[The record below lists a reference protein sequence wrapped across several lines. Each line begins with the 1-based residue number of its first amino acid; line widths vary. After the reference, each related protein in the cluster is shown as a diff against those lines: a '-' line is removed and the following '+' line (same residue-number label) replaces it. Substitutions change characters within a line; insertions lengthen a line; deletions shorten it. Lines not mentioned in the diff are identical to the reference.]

1 MIELSGLKITD
12 ELLRAIVGIF
22 VIVDPIGSV
31 GIFLSVT
38 NGFSQIKKEK
48 AARFAGITVAAVL
61 VIAALMGQAIL
72 DLFGIRLAAFSVA
85 GGILFLILAVE
96 MIRGEGV
103 SQFHKLNERSE
114 QLPAAAIVPL
124 GVPLMAGPGAI
135 STVILASPG
144 SANWFETTI
153 LISSIAI
160 LGLVTWLC
168 FSYAQ
173 HIRQTDWR
181 YRNSTNQSNHGFDTC
196 GFSCRVHGERCTDT
210 IQPLDLRHADSNR
223 SRKIFCVRSRIKC
236 FGFPDIETINAPILQ
251 QLYCQ
256 VKIMRI

>member
-1 MIELSGLKITD
+1 MVELIGLKITD

-38 NGFSQIKKEK
+38 NGFTQIKKEK

-61 VIAALMGQAIL
+61 VITALMGQAIL

-96 MIRGEGV
+96 MIRGEGA
-103 SQFHKLNERSE
+103 SQFHNLSKRSE

-135 STVILASPG
+135 STVILSSPG

-153 LISSIAI
+153 LISSIAV
-160 LGLVTWLC
+160 LGMVTWLC

-173 HIRQTDWR
+173 YIGQLIGDI
-181 YRNSTNQSNHGFDTC
+181 G
-196 GFSCRVHGERCTDT
+196 
-210 IQPLDLRHADSNR
+210 IQL
-223 SRKIFCVRSRIKC
+223 ISRIM
-236 FGFPDIETINAPILQ
+236 GLILAA
-251 QLYCQ
+251 LAVEYM
-256 VKIMRI
+256 VKGIQILFNL

>member
-1 MIELSGLKITD
+1 MVELIGLKITD

-31 GIFLSVT
+31 GIFLAVT

-96 MIRGEGV
+96 MIRGEGA
-103 SQFHKLNERSE
+103 SQFHKLSKRSE

-153 LISSIAI
+153 FISSIAV
-160 LGLVTWLC
+160 LGMVTWLC

-173 HIRQTDWR
+173 YIGKLIGDI
-181 YRNSTNQSNHGFDTC
+181 G
-196 GFSCRVHGERCTDT
+196 
-210 IQPLDLRHADSNR
+210 IQL
-223 SRKIFCVRSRIKC
+223 ISRIM
-236 FGFPDIETINAPILQ
+236 GLILAA
-251 QLYCQ
+251 LAVEYM
-256 VKIMRI
+256 VKGIQILFNL

>member
-1 MIELSGLKITD
+1 MVELIGLKITD

-38 NGFSQIKKEK
+38 NGFTQIKKEK

-96 MIRGEGV
+96 MIRGEGA
-103 SQFHKLNERSE
+103 SQFHNLSKRSE

-153 LISSIAI
+153 LISSIAV
-160 LGLVTWLC
+160 LGMVTWLC

-173 HIRQTDWR
+173 YIGKLIGDI
-181 YRNSTNQSNHGFDTC
+181 G
-196 GFSCRVHGERCTDT
+196 
-210 IQPLDLRHADSNR
+210 IQL
-223 SRKIFCVRSRIKC
+223 ISRIM
-236 FGFPDIETINAPILQ
+236 GLILAA
-251 QLYCQ
+251 LAVEYM
-256 VKIMRI
+256 VKGIQILFNL

>member
-1 MIELSGLKITD
+1 MVELIDLNITD

-38 NGFSQIKKEK
+38 NGFTQIKKEK

-96 MIRGEGV
+96 MIRGEGA
-103 SQFHKLNERSE
+103 SQFHNLSKRSE

-135 STVILASPG
+135 STVILSSPG

-153 LISSIAI
+153 LISSIAV

-173 HIRQTDWR
+173 HIGKLIGDI
-181 YRNSTNQSNHGFDTC
+181 G
-196 GFSCRVHGERCTDT
+196 
-210 IQPLDLRHADSNR
+210 IQL
-223 SRKIFCVRSRIKC
+223 ISRIM
-236 FGFPDIETINAPILQ
+236 GLILAA
-251 QLYCQ
+251 LAVEYM
-256 VKIMRI
+256 VKGIQILFNL

>member
-1 MIELSGLKITD
+1 MVELTSLKITD

-31 GIFLSVT
+31 GIFLAVT

-144 SANWFETTI
+144 SANWFETAI
-153 LISSIAI
+153 LISSIAV

-173 HIRQTDWR
+173 HIGKLIGDI
-181 YRNSTNQSNHGFDTC
+181 G
-196 GFSCRVHGERCTDT
+196 
-210 IQPLDLRHADSNR
+210 IQL
-223 SRKIFCVRSRIKC
+223 ISRIM
-236 FGFPDIETINAPILQ
+236 GLILAA
-251 QLYCQ
+251 LAVEYM
-256 VKIMRI
+256 VKGVQILFNLQF

>member
-38 NGFSQIKKEK
+38 NGFTQIKKEK

-144 SANWFETTI
+144 SANWFETAI
-153 LISSIAI
+153 LISSIAV

-173 HIRQTDWR
+173 YIGKLIGDI
-181 YRNSTNQSNHGFDTC
+181 G
-196 GFSCRVHGERCTDT
+196 
-210 IQPLDLRHADSNR
+210 IQL
-223 SRKIFCVRSRIKC
+223 ISRIM
-236 FGFPDIETINAPILQ
+236 GLILAA
-251 QLYCQ
+251 LAVEYM
-256 VKIMRI
+256 VKGVQILFNLQF

>member
-1 MIELSGLKITD
+1 MVELISLKITD

-31 GIFLSVT
+31 GIFLAVT
-38 NGFSQIKKEK
+38 NGFSKIKKEK

-144 SANWFETTI
+144 SANWFETAI
-153 LISSIAI
+153 LISSIAV

-173 HIRQTDWR
+173 HIGKLIGDI
-181 YRNSTNQSNHGFDTC
+181 G
-196 GFSCRVHGERCTDT
+196 
-210 IQPLDLRHADSNR
+210 IQL
-223 SRKIFCVRSRIKC
+223 ISRIMGLMLAALAVEYMVK
-236 FGFPDIETINAPILQ
+236 GIQILFN
-251 QLYCQ
+251 L
-256 VKIMRI
+256 

>member
-1 MIELSGLKITD
+1 MVELISLKITD

-31 GIFLSVT
+31 GIFLAVT
-38 NGFSQIKKEK
+38 NGFSKIKKEK

-61 VIAALMGQAIL
+61 VVAALMGQAIL

-144 SANWFETTI
+144 SANWFETAI
-153 LISSIAI
+153 LISSIAV

-173 HIRQTDWR
+173 YIGKLIGDI
-181 YRNSTNQSNHGFDTC
+181 G
-196 GFSCRVHGERCTDT
+196 
-210 IQPLDLRHADSNR
+210 IQL
-223 SRKIFCVRSRIKC
+223 ISRIM
-236 FGFPDIETINAPILQ
+236 GLILAA
-251 QLYCQ
+251 LAVEYM
-256 VKIMRI
+256 VKGVQILFNLQF